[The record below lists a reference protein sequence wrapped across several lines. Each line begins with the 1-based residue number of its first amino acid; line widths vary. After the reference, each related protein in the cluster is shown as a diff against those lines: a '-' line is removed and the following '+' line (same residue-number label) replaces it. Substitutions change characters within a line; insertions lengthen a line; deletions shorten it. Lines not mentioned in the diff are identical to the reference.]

1 MSEPEARVRSLFL
14 EATPHGFEIDPGKT
28 ALLVI
33 DMQRDFLDAEG
44 WAGACGLDLGPV
56 NAIVPSI
63 ARLIGAARKA
73 GLCVIYTRENY
84 RSDLADCPP
93 LKLARGQPRVGA
105 EGPLG
110 RYLIQGQPCND
121 IIEALAPT
129 LADLIVDKP
138 GAGAFYATLLD
149 QILRIRSISHLIVVG
164 VTADVCVKTTLHEA
178 NDRGYECLLVEDA
191 IASYNADFT
200 AAVIAMARV
209 GVTGSTALSTE
220 LELKL
225 QTLARFGAK

>member
-1 MSEPEARVRSLFL
+1 MSEPEAPVRSVLL
-14 EATPHGFEIDPGKT
+14 DATPYGFEIDPGKT

-33 DMQRDFLDAEG
+33 DMQRDFLDPEG

-56 NAIVPSI
+56 NAIVPSV
-63 ARLIGAARKA
+63 ARLIGMAREA

-84 RSDLADCPP
+84 RPDLADCPR

-105 EGPLG
+105 EGRLG

-121 IIEALAPT
+121 IIAALAP
-129 LADLIVDKP
+129 APPDVIVDKP

-149 QILRIRSISHLIVVG
+149 QILRIRSISHLIIVG

-191 IASYNADFT
+191 IASYSADFT
-200 AAVIAMARV
+200 AAVIAMARI
-209 GVTGSTALSTE
+209 GVTGSTALSAE
-220 LELKL
+220 LASKL
-225 QTLARFGAK
+225 QILAGLESN